1 MMNLICKR
9 NGNINDYLTKYEG
22 LNFNKVQ
29 ALFRKKD
36 IRVNNIKVDKNCE
49 LKIGDE
55 IRIFAKNDYFYSIK
69 TIYEDENIIIVD
81 KPKKLEVI
89 SENRDITLIN
99 IINKN
104 YFCVHRIDF
113 NTEGLVIFAK
123 NLDAK
128 NELDHGFKNN
138 LFTKKYITICKN
150 IPPKNEME
158 FTDYLIKLDNYVKI
172 TNKKQNDAKTVITQ
186 INLINKNKNY
196 SLLDVLLK
204 TGRTHQIRAH
214 LAYHNLFVLGDDKYG
229 DFKTNKTLNLK
240 SQILKCYYLKLN
252 FPQNSK
258 LSYLTNKEFFAD
270 IKSILDYFN
279 NL

>member
-1 MMNLICKR
+1 
-9 NGNINDYLTKYEG
+9 
-22 LNFNKVQ
+22 
-29 ALFRKKD
+29 
-36 IRVNNIKVDKNCE
+36 
-49 LKIGDE
+49 
-55 IRIFAKNDYFYSIK
+55 
-69 TIYEDENIIIVD
+69 
-81 KPKKLEVI
+81 
-89 SENRDITLIN
+89 
-99 IINKN
+99 
-104 YFCVHRIDF
+104 
-113 NTEGLVIFAK
+113 
-123 NLDAK
+123 
-128 NELDHGFKNN
+128 
-138 LFTKKYITICKN
+138 
-150 IPPKNEME
+150 ME